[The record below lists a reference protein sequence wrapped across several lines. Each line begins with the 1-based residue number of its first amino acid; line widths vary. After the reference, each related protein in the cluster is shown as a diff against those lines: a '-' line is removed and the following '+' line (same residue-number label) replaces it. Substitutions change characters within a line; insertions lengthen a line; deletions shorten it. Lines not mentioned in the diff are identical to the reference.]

1 MLTRIHNI
9 ARSKDAFDGLV
20 MAGASLIA
28 GGFAYLVLV
37 AAGLLLD
44 DAAAIAFLAIMN
56 VLKIAEQVTWV
67 IRNVVAYYLAELAIG
82 AEPQPRMGAFLRNRW
97 RWAWQWGLVT
107 AVLFALFA
115 PLIGRVINVNSS
127 GALWAAALA
136 LLLLFVRPVTDGAL
150 QGSQQFWGLGSVTV
164 LQELLRF
171 GLTVALILAGLQLA
185 GAVLALPLASLVAL
199 GLAVWWL
206 RPFFRAP
213 ATDHVQKVSL
223 PYSLL
228 TLVGLF
234 SFALLVYSDA
244 ILVNRIFPPEV
255 AAQYTPANILA
266 RLNLFVPIA
275 IGMVLFPKATQKQ
288 ALGLDA
294 RPYLLLALAA
304 TLIPGLLLTLLYFL
318 FPGPIVTLVFR
329 GQYPDPGSLL
339 GWVGLAVTLFAGVN
353 IWLNYAL
360 AVQARPYI
368 FLLAVIVVGQVTAV
382 LLLAHTLQTLAFI
395 LLTAGLAANLAGLIL
410 LRPSRSEVRL

>member
-1 MLTRIHNI
+1 MLTRIHTI
-9 ARSKDAFDGLV
+9 ARSKDALDGLV

-107 AVLFALFA
+107 AVLFALFS
-115 PLIGRVINVNSS
+115 PLIGRVINVHNN

-185 GAVLALPLASLVAL
+185 GAVLALPVASLVAL
-199 GLAVWWL
+199 GLALWWL
-206 RPFFRAP
+206 RPTFRAA

-234 SFALLVYSDA
+234 SFALLVYGDA
-244 ILVNRIFPPEV
+244 ILVNRLFPADV

-288 ALGLDA
+288 ALGQDA

-318 FPGPIVTLVFR
+318 FPGPIVSLVFR

-360 AVQARPYI
+360 AVRVRPYI
-368 FLLAVIVVGQVTAV
+368 FLLALIVVGEVTAV
-382 LLLAHTLQTLAFI
+382 LMLAHTLQTLAFI
-395 LLTAGLAANLAGLIL
+395 LLTAGLAANLAGLLL
-410 LRPSRSEVRL
+410 LRPSRSEGRL

>member
-1 MLTRIHNI
+1 MLTRLRTL
-9 ARSKDAFDGLV
+9 ARSQDAFDGLV
-20 MAGASLIA
+20 MAGASLVA

-82 AEPQPRMGAFLRNRW
+82 AAPQPRMGAFLRNRW
-97 RWAWQWGLVT
+97 RWAWQWGVVT
-107 AVLFALFA
+107 AVLFALLS
-115 PLIGRVINVNSS
+115 PLIGRLVNVPESA
-127 GALWAAALA
+127 ALLAAALA

-164 LQELLRF
+164 LQEILRF
-171 GLTVALILAGLQLA
+171 GLTIALILAGLQLA
-185 GAVLALPLASLVAL
+185 GAVLALPIASLVAL

-206 RPFFRAP
+206 RPYFRAP
-213 ATDHVQKVSL
+213 TTDHIQKVSL

-244 ILVNRIFPPEV
+244 ILVNRIFPPAV

-275 IGMVLFPKATQKQ
+275 IGMVLFPKATQKHT
-288 ALGLDA
+288 LGQDA

-318 FPGPIVTLVFR
+318 FPGPIVALVFR
-329 GQYPDPGSLL
+329 GQYENPGALL
-339 GWVGLAVTLFAGVN
+339 GWIGLAVTLYAGVN

-360 AVQARPYI
+360 AVRARPYI
-368 FLLAVIVVGQVTAV
+368 FLLALVVVAEVTAV

-395 LLTAGLAANLAGLIL
+395 SLLAGLSANLLGLLL
-410 LRPSRSEVRL
+410 LRKN

>member
-1 MLTRIHNI
+1 MLTRLHTL
-9 ARSKDAFDGLV
+9 ARSHDAFDGLI

-82 AEPQPRMGAFLRNRW
+82 AEPQPRMGAFLRDRW
-97 RWAWQWGLVT
+97 RWAWQWGVVT
-107 AVLFALFA
+107 AVLFALLSPF
-115 PLIGRVINVNSS
+115 IGRLINVDSR
-127 GALWAAALA
+127 GALLAAALA

-171 GLTVALILAGLQLA
+171 GLTIGLILAGLQLA

-206 RPFFRAP
+206 RPTFRAP

-228 TLVGLF
+228 TLAGLF

-275 IGMVLFPKATQKQ
+275 IGMVLFPKATQKHT
-288 ALGLDA
+288 LGQDA

-318 FPGPIVTLVFR
+318 FPGPIVELVFR
-329 GQYPDPGSLL
+329 GQYDNPGRLL
-339 GWVGLAVTLFAGVN
+339 GWVGLVVTLYAGVN

-360 AVQARPYI
+360 AVGVRPYI
-368 FLLAVIVVGQVTAV
+368 FLLAIIVVGEVTAV

-395 LLTAGLAANLAGLIL
+395 SLLAGLSANLAGLLL
-410 LRPSRSEVRL
+410 LRPSWSEGRL